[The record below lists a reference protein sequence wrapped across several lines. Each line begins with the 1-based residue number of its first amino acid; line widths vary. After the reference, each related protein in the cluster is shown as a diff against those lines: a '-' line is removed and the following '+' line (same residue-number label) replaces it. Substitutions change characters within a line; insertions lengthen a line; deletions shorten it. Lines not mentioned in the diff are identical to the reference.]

1 MAEPPEGEGEDDD
14 VMAELAADLGA
25 LEEEEDEAE
34 GRAMDE
40 ADANAAAKPQ
50 TVRTERAIVSLTN
63 TWQLFLRKARSSAGI
78 RLRDRRC
85 GWSVSLSR
93 SVLVTVSAGAD
104 TVGRAWVGGSTRGS
118 ARFFQSISSRIWLS
132 WVDRA

>member
-63 TWQLFLRKARSSAGI
+63 TWQLFLRKWGAKFGWDSSPVEKPG
-78 RLRDRRC
+78 D
-85 GWSVSLSR
+85 
-93 SVLVTVSAGAD
+93 
-104 TVGRAWVGGSTRGS
+104 
-118 ARFFQSISSRIWLS
+118 
-132 WVDRA
+132 